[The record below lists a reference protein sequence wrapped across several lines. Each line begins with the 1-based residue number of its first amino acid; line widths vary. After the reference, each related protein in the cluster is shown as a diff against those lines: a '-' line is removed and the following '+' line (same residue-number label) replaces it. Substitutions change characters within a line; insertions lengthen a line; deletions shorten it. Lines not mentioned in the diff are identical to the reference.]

1 MRTEWRLLAPLL
13 LSALLAGCGGGGAV
27 RDGAPDGYPDL
38 SHTPDAVPRA
48 EPYRKGTLRP
58 YTVAGHTY
66 YPLRSVQGFV
76 QRGVAS
82 WYGRKFHGRRTAS
95 GERYDM
101 YAMTAAHR
109 RLPLPSYV
117 RVRNLENG
125 RSVVVRVNDRGPF
138 HENRI
143 IDLSYAAA
151 SKLGM
156 LGRGTALV
164 EIRAID
170 PRHPEPPPR
179 QADTP
184 IEHAPRIYIQV
195 GAFGD
200 PGNARRMARR
210 LERELRRTIHIQSAD
225 SPRGRILRVRIGPLA
240 SVEIADQVVATLERM
255 DIHDAQ
261 LLLR

>member
-1 MRTEWRLLAPLL
+1 
-13 LSALLAGCGGGGAV
+13 
-27 RDGAPDGYPDL
+27 
-38 SHTPDAVPRA
+38 
-48 EPYRKGTLRP
+48 
-58 YTVAGHTY
+58 
-66 YPLRSVQGFV
+66 
-76 QRGVAS
+76 VAS

-95 GERYDM
+95 GERFDM

-109 RLPLPSYV
+109 RLPLPCYV
-117 RVRNLENG
+117 RVRNLQNG

-170 PRHPEPPPR
+170 PRRPEPVRHTASPQP
-179 QADTP
+179 A
-184 IEHAPRIYIQV
+184 HAPRIYVQV

-200 PGNARRMARR
+200 RRNARRLAAR
-210 LERELRRTIHIQSAD
+210 LERELRREVHIQSAD
-225 SPRGRILRVRIGPLA
+225 ASRGRILRVRIGPLA
-240 SVEIADQVVATLERM
+240 SVEIADQVVATLEQM
-255 DIHDAQ
+255 NIHDSQ